1 VAPWRLTS
9 REEPVLDPLTAHEH
23 GVELAIRTTA
33 AIPAA
38 AWGNPTPCT
47 EWDVRDVV
55 NHMVADSLWV
65 PDLVAGRTIEEVG
78 DAYAG
83 DVLADEPAHRA
94 EQAHRASQAAFEQPG
109 ALERTVHLSFGDV
122 PGEVLCH
129 QRATDLIV
137 HSWDLAR
144 GAGIEVDVAD
154 EVASYLE
161 SWNRPWFTPEVRE
174 MGVAGPEVPVPAE
187 APGMDRLL
195 GLLGRQP

>member
-1 VAPWRLTS
+1 MG
-9 REEPVLDPLTAHEH
+9 PLTAHAH
-23 GVELAIRTTA
+23 GVELANTTIA
-33 AIPAA
+33 AIPAD
-38 AWGNPTPCT
+38 AWGNATPCT
-47 EWDVRDVV
+47 EWNVRDVV

-83 DVLADEPAHRA
+83 DVLGDEPVRRAEVAHRA
-94 EQAHRASQAAFEQPG
+94 AHAAFEEDG

-144 GAGIEVDVAD
+144 GAGIEVGFDD

-161 SWNRPWFTPEVRE
+161 AWNRPWFTPEVRE
-174 MGVAGPEVPVPAE
+174 MGIAGPEVPVPAD
-187 APGMDRLL
+187 APGMHRLL
-195 GLLGRQP
+195 GLLGRHP